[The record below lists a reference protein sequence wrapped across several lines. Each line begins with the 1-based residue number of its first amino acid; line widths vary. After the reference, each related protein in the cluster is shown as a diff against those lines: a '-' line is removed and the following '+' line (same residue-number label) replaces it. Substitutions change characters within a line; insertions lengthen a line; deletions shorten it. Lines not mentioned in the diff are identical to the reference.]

1 MENNCLVQL
10 KTSLTIKDVMAL
22 IGTNDGI
29 VGTINGTVEK
39 YNSSRNLHHT
49 NRSSISFSSN

>member
-10 KTSLTIKDVMAL
+10 KTSLTITDVMAL

-29 VGTINGTVEK
+29 VGTINGTVE
-39 YNSSRNLHHT
+39 
-49 NRSSISFSSN
+49 